1 MLFSLQNANGE
12 VTDFLSF
19 YTLPS
24 TIMNHPTH
32 KSLKAAYSFYNVHT
46 QTPLLDLMS
55 DALVLAKMV
64 RRPEGP
70 ETRGDGTV
78 GAVVGTAACR
88 PGLPALLGLPLLVG
102 RGPALLSQQVHARRE
117 RGMST
122 GSKGIELL
130 IYFSEFRSHG
140 RRCQGA

>member
-1 MLFSLQNANGE
+1 VTPPVYLLFLQNANGE

-64 RRPEGP
+64 RSRPLS
-70 ETRGDGTV
+70 GDSGW
-78 GAVVGTAACR
+78 
-88 PGLPALLGLPLLVG
+88 GLCSTSEHISGLSCP
-102 RGPALLSQQVHARRE
+102 
-117 RGMST
+117 
-122 GSKGIELL
+122 
-130 IYFSEFRSHG
+130 
-140 RRCQGA
+140 